1 MGPIRP
7 NKIRLEHLEV
17 QNNLVCYAQDTLSL
31 HNVLCGSGRT
41 LLQAEEIE
49 RLSDLKG
56 DCQELIIKADMATL
70 TNFMMPRGK
79 VYIDSSSFLDFKSDC
94 AGSLTGVDLYIDV
107 SKNLD
112 SKTINL
118 PVKDTKFDRMFITGA
133 NELKVPGSLVARIVE
148 LTNCLAVT
156 FNNSNIG
163 QLKYDTD
170 SLTNVQNQGKLT
182 FEGRS
187 HATVGSIFSKGYNQV
202 SFWAS
207 AEVIDL
213 DNSGLCN
220 VRIFDDFTASILKL
234 NLDINQKDSALTS
247 NEHGFWGLSVHNK
260 GDKQV
265 KIETILAKCNRFEIK
280 GAVNLGKVICQPI
293 DKYHN
298 LLEVDSQHLGQ
309 TIIES
314 FFAGYDHDIAIDKN
328 TGKIS
333 LIQSINRALK
343 DSTIIANLQDCNLS
357 NHLVIRAGSGLSFQ
371 GAIEVIN
378 GDIELFTLFGQLSAR
393 GSLKAQNLIQLIAEK
408 GEIDLSA
415 ELNARTVVTYA
426 GTSEYVKD
434 SVIKAESFLAT
445 VVGSY
450 VQFDSSISAAG
461 IKIVSQDSDIM
472 LVASRLHAINLELQ
486 AANELRM
493 RQNNLQTNSG
503 LLQGKD
509 VLVDETDILLLGSIL
524 EFKDS
529 KNVGLIG
536 DNTAGD
542 NITGLDNS
550 SSCKVNMNYWYS
562 DDDMESIG
570 TQLLSRLN
578 NRDAISINPE
588 KQYKGRLTV
597 DIIEELFHNDRIQ
610 GNESNFQEGRPL
622 YIAFNLGGKSD
633 ISSARERGESV
644 EGSHWVAMCVIKQ
657 DNCLKVLYKDSY
669 GDTKYAGQMDAIRN
683 AFNNQGLEVGFG
695 VEFISHNSQD
705 QEDGSACGPMT
716 LRNLEIMAK
725 HIESHGEQ
733 SLIDQYQ
740 SLEFSKQS
748 NVWTIRNGHASMS
761 SVDSTVEVVNSDVEK
776 PGQLLQSLRDKT
788 KLNKVEGNDL
798 QTNSGLLQ
806 GQDVLVDETDIL
818 GGILEFKGSNNV
830 GLIGNNI
837 EGDKVFFQGEELDI
851 IQSNLQTTQID
862 TEAKTSRIAESQ
874 IIGKQKHKAIK
885 DLLIER
891 SRLIGE
897 YIQNISQG
905 KLKVDQSVMVGK
917 VIMQGAKDDLQI
929 KDSRM
934 IGSYVTNASGGSMK
948 VDSNQI
954 VGSQELYF
962 AAISQYLLAN
972 SGLSLAQYPHQLFT
986 GNFGA
991 IDSAGNPV
999 IRCGIA
1005 IDGNEMLG
1013 IVNFGSCS
1021 SDEFSNLQY
1030 EVINSSNIPL
1040 SVFKEIAKE
1049 RPKGVY
1055 IDADSGIIMG
1065 GSLDA
1070 GKHQIML
1077 KTKKGIDILP
1087 LGVYNSL
1094 MFGGGINDTG
1104 IYHAITKIA
1113 AGLIDIDGGQIIK
1126 LVGVQFQGHV
1136 GQLKADYI
1144 INEDNVGEV
1153 IARAGV
1159 FSELKPWLGNAAT
1172 YDLIINKNVVPT
1184 KLEFTETTKIELGKG
1199 KIDILYPYSSKKVFL
1214 TQKQGDV
1221 LLDQDLDVS
1230 KHELMAINA
1239 ENGSIL
1245 FGLPKT
1251 EQQEIIPKLFKMF
1264 GIGSGI
1270 IQTHSTHNNINV
1282 KAQELQLEAGGDV
1295 DIHGSLDAKNI
1306 GVKAKGQFKLS
1317 SDTSNFGKALE
1328 QSVVKADN
1336 WYVVAD
1342 DIEINGSL
1350 VTVKDQVKLVSN
1362 NNVRIL
1368 PVELLSHYYEC
1379 SGKTTIKED
1388 AIHQV
1393 VSRINAGYLN
1403 IDAGKAVDFVS
1414 ALIEVENLSLDAK
1427 SLNISTAKEI
1437 FTKQV
1442 EFRGSDKWYGAK
1454 GSYSREYNHYEKIV
1468 PTVINTK
1475 NQRIVIDGQ
1484 ATLESAQ
1491 IFAEEDILFEAK
1503 EGIAIKDGY
1512 NVHLHDYHEK
1522 KYTLMSFN
1530 GGSMKVNSNKTV
1542 KDFFSQHASVPTII
1556 AAKGHFF
1563 GITEGK
1569 MHILGSKIVGKD
1581 IHIVAPKGL
1590 KLEAS
1595 RYTDS
1600 AFTFVHETGSKLG
1613 YYHKGNSEAGFA
1625 AGVYMNKSKLN
1636 TELQHVHESMLC
1648 AEDTLSLSIKDGTF
1662 EQISSSIR
1670 GKLIR
1675 VEALNWEARTYSN
1688 KVISDHLQQHAEL
1701 GIKLCAKQN
1710 VTQVFDKMNG
1720 LVSKR
1725 GNHVIDHADRLFKA
1739 YDTYKSMAMLPTTA
1753 TSAGLYAYL
1762 DMQETTEHKSASI
1775 AVDNI
1780 IDGKHIMFKV
1790 ENDIRFKGVR
1800 MTAANVDIEAC
1811 NFEWETSSDEYE
1823 YEYNL
1828 GSVGIEVD
1836 LVNGANS
1843 SMQQAVKDLQS
1854 NRKIHHENY
1863 IKATGNLKLHLSGT
1877 GHFIGCSLEGAT
1889 LDIKANNLIL
1899 ESVQDI
1905 ISERLEGMSMHLG
1918 FNSAYNAQQIGFN
1931 VESGFTKSKW
1941 SNQVGQ
1947 ILGSQ
1952 MVNVVVNE
1960 TLELAGGIIAN
1971 QKIDEDGKVTDEAN
1985 LNINCSRLIVK
1996 TIHDYDEGVTLGIGA
2011 SFQVNK
2017 TDNGNDVVFSHMPL
2031 KVKYKDQQRDL
2042 HGTIGQGNIKS
2053 DTIQGDSLNRDIKK
2067 TADTTASEE
2076 FGFDAVVHKSMFAGD
2091 SKTDEDKSF
2100 KKIYR
2105 SMVQEGT
2112 FMQKLANSA
2121 TDIAGNIK
2129 DTGRNLVLGGAK
2141 LINIFGGQI
2150 NRDLLDQKLHEL
2162 IGKDIHTGIDVK
2174 EQERHIAKIQ
2184 REIDELSESEDL
2196 DYERESDR
2204 EHAYNKIAYVALF
2217 NQLEEAI
2224 KENR

>member
-1 MGPIRP
+1 
-7 NKIRLEHLEV
+7 
-17 QNNLVCYAQDTLSL
+17 
-31 HNVLCGSGRT
+31 
-41 LLQAEEIE
+41 
-49 RLSDLKG
+49 
-56 DCQELIIKADMATL
+56 
-70 TNFMMPRGK
+70 
-79 VYIDSSSFLDFKSDC
+79 
-94 AGSLTGVDLYIDV
+94 
-107 SKNLD
+107 
-112 SKTINL
+112 
-118 PVKDTKFDRMFITGA
+118 
-133 NELKVPGSLVARIVE
+133 
-148 LTNCLAVT
+148 
-156 FNNSNIG
+156 
-163 QLKYDTD
+163 
-170 SLTNVQNQGKLT
+170 
-182 FEGRS
+182 
-187 HATVGSIFSKGYNQV
+187 
-202 SFWAS
+202 
-207 AEVIDL
+207 
-213 DNSGLCN
+213 
-220 VRIFDDFTASILKL
+220 
-234 NLDINQKDSALTS
+234 
-247 NEHGFWGLSVHNK
+247 
-260 GDKQV
+260 
-265 KIETILAKCNRFEIK
+265 
-280 GAVNLGKVICQPI
+280 
-293 DKYHN
+293 
-298 LLEVDSQHLGQ
+298 
-309 TIIES
+309 
-314 FFAGYDHDIAIDKN
+314 
-328 TGKIS
+328 
-333 LIQSINRALK
+333 
-343 DSTIIANLQDCNLS
+343 
-357 NHLVIRAGSGLSFQ
+357 
-371 GAIEVIN
+371 
-378 GDIELFTLFGQLSAR
+378 
-393 GSLKAQNLIQLIAEK
+393 
-408 GEIDLSA
+408 
-415 ELNARTVVTYA
+415 
-426 GTSEYVKD
+426 
-434 SVIKAESFLAT
+434 
-445 VVGSY
+445 
-450 VQFDSSISAAG
+450 
-461 IKIVSQDSDIM
+461 
-472 LVASRLHAINLELQ
+472 
-486 AANELRM
+486 
-493 RQNNLQTNSG
+493 
-503 LLQGKD
+503 
-509 VLVDETDILLLGSIL
+509 
-524 EFKDS
+524 
-529 KNVGLIG
+529 
-536 DNTAGD
+536 
-542 NITGLDNS
+542 
-550 SSCKVNMNYWYS
+550 
-562 DDDMESIG
+562 
-570 TQLLSRLN
+570 
-578 NRDAISINPE
+578 
-588 KQYKGRLTV
+588 
-597 DIIEELFHNDRIQ
+597 
-610 GNESNFQEGRPL
+610 
-622 YIAFNLGGKSD
+622 
-633 ISSARERGESV
+633 
-644 EGSHWVAMCVIKQ
+644 
-657 DNCLKVLYKDSY
+657 
-669 GDTKYAGQMDAIRN
+669 
-683 AFNNQGLEVGFG
+683 
-695 VEFISHNSQD
+695 
-705 QEDGSACGPMT
+705 
-716 LRNLEIMAK
+716 
-725 HIESHGEQ
+725 
-733 SLIDQYQ
+733 
-740 SLEFSKQS
+740 
-748 NVWTIRNGHASMS
+748 
-761 SVDSTVEVVNSDVEK
+761 
-776 PGQLLQSLRDKT
+776 
-788 KLNKVEGNDL
+788 
-798 QTNSGLLQ
+798 
-806 GQDVLVDETDIL
+806 
-818 GGILEFKGSNNV
+818 
-830 GLIGNNI
+830 LIGNNI

-2217 NQLEEAI
+2217 NKLEEAI
-2224 KENR
+2224 KKIDDTKEQSYLRATNIILQGEYKEELKKAKQDNRPVKSVEVFVNEFLTSEKFNKPIFNAAKQIVMQSASGAKAIVDSLIDMITQEGAKDSVTKQSDIWDAIKPNSGIAAGDDLLGMHNNVQSTFGANNRSIMLQGDMASGRFAAYQAPSSNSPFDQELINLQDRVNYYSVLAASQKQQQQSSTVEMSQETVRFLSNVFQFDNRSSVQGANTTSQSYQPSENTNPVPLYDVAREYKTGNTDNRVKQESNYPFSGETNSASRSGNFFSRIDFSPEQNGAGIGVAETDFYGRPVPSPYSSVTRNNNSQSTFGYVVSELVGFPSAEAAVPIVLGAGASEALVYSAGALGLGTAWWSLNNTATGASEYQAASNYSREGSYQPALTGNLITGGMNTGLFANPVDQMRFDGTIPEVDEQTPRTNIVANKGRAKLVTETETSALLNKDIDTSSDRPAITDFSTHYRPKSILSTPDQSTELAELNRLPGFAPSMLEAWQESFPNQNPIGNSDVHEIDKLLEKHIHEVASIPEGATFKNTTISPMPDPDDFDPDDNEHETKKDKAEDSSKSTQMSNKTKELLGDTDAFKEQFLEKPGESKNQTSLNAAKTELSGEQIDLATKRGLTYDHITKVRNAQNGLINHIKRINNRLSYPDLPMVEREALNAELAKASKLLDHTKNFVSRGLK